1 MFIREQSRQI
11 LRVIGEELRMR
22 ETKRAA
28 VGRTEGTDWVGRLG
42 EADGIGS
49 EVGRLGGLG
58 RKTRL
63 VQGAV
68 ARPELRL

>member
-1 MFIREQSRQI
+1 M
-11 LRVIGEELRMR
+11 RMR

-28 VGRTEGTDWVGRLG
+28 VERTEGTDWVGGVG

-49 EVGRLGGLG
+49 EGEGLEGLLG
-58 RKTRL
+58 RIDWFRC
-63 VQGAV
+63 AV

>member
-1 MFIREQSRQI
+1 M
-11 LRVIGEELRMR
+11 RMR

-28 VGRTEGTDWVGRLG
+28 VERTEGTDWVGRVG